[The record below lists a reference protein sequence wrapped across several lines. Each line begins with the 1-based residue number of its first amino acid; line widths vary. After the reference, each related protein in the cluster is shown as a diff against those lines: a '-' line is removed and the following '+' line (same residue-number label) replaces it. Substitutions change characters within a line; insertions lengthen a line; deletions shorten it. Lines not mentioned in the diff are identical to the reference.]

1 MLSKS
6 DVLGAIDLKID
17 YLGGASSIAEHGHN
31 LVTVNQYELCAVNTL
46 ESYEWWPMVHCMY
59 GLQNC
64 LNYNATAEAR
74 EHNQTAAKAE
84 RGADDDLGLSGDD
97 VKGLKEVECSLTG
110 VVDYCASKHTS
121 TDLATLTSCVE
132 TDGPALA
139 KASNEVAQ
147 AANGGVP
154 LWVKINNQTITR
166 STNENKTTLEAWAY
180 DVLRATCTE
189 LEKSSGESDS
199 IDSCSERRF

>member
-1 MLSKS
+1 MLKNA

-46 ESYEWWPMVHCMY
+46 EQYEWWPMVHCMY

-74 EHNQTAAKAE
+74 AANQTAAKAE
-84 RGADDDLGLSGDD
+84 RGADDDLALAGDD
-97 VKGLKEVECSLTG
+97 KKGLASVECSLTG
-110 VVDYCASKHTS
+110 VVDYCAAKHTS
-121 TDLATLTSCVE
+121 TDLESLTSCVE
-132 TDGPALA
+132 TDGPTYA
-139 KASNEVAQ
+139 KASLKIAE

-154 LWVKINNQTITR
+154 LWVKVNNQTITR
-166 STNENKTTLEAWAY
+166 SSNENKTNLESWAY

-189 LEKSSGESDS
+189 LEKSQGESS
-199 IDSCSERRF
+199 SLSSCSERRQ

>member
-6 DVLGAIDLKID
+6 DVLGAIDLQID

-31 LVTVNQYELCAVNTL
+31 LVTVNQYELCAEKTL
-46 ESYEWWPMVHCMY
+46 EQYEWWPMVHCMY

-64 LNYNATAEAR
+64 LNYNASAEAR
-74 EHNQTAAKAE
+74 ANNQTAEKAE
-84 RGADDDLGLSGDD
+84 RGVDDDLELSGDD

-110 VVDYCASKHTS
+110 VVDFCASKHTS

-132 TDGPALA
+132 SDGPSYA
-139 KASNEVAQ
+139 KASDKTAQ

-154 LWVKINNQTITR
+154 LWVKVNNQTISR
-166 STNENKTTLEAWAY
+166 STNENKTTLESWAY

-189 LEKSSGESDS
+189 LEKASGESDS
-199 IDSCSERRF
+199 IDSCSERRL

>member
-1 MLSKS
+1 MLKNE
-6 DVLGAIDLKID
+6 DVLGAIDLKVD
-17 YLGGASSIAEHGHN
+17 YLGGASSIAEHGYN
-31 LVTVNQYELCAVNTL
+31 LVAVNQYELCAENTL

-59 GLQNC
+59 GMQNC
-64 LNYNATAEAR
+64 LNYNASSEAR

-84 RGADDDLGLSGDD
+84 RGADDDLALAGDDKKGLSQ
-97 VKGLKEVECSLTG
+97 VECSLTG
-110 VVDYCASKHTS
+110 VVDYCATQHTS

-139 KASNEVAQ
+139 RASDKLAQ

-154 LWVKINNQTITR
+154 LWIKVNNQTITR
-166 STNENKTTLEAWAY
+166 STNENKTTLETWAY

-189 LEKSSGESDS
+189 LEKSSGEKDS
-199 IDSCSERRF
+199 ISSCSERR